1 METFKIE
8 DPVVLSLRTADMKNM
23 IFYQEDT
30 DLVRLDIT
38 GLSEALS
45 AIAVDTRKEY
55 KEIEI
60 GDINDSIT
68 RWKAPYVSDWA
79 IALGNFEECKH
90 IFRLLT

>member
-1 METFKIE
+1 MGCMPLGVCIDLFNFR
-8 DPVVLSLRTADMKNM
+8 SADLKNM

-30 DLVRLDIT
+30 DVVRLDNT

-68 RWKAPYVSDWA
+68 RWEAPYVSDWA
-79 IALGNFEECKH
+79 IALGNFEE
-90 IFRLLT
+90 